1 LFDWLWAR
9 QGSWRAFP
17 YLNRRILIETTHPD
31 LKRHWPLAKI
41 SFFPLAAA
49 PSLREIAQWTGA
61 ALNESA
67 DPERVI
73 RDVAALDEAG
83 ADDLSFLDNP
93 RYLDDFK
100 VTRAGAVL
108 VASRYAGQAP
118 TGVATLTTPQPYR
131 AMAQVMARLYP
142 QAARPGS
149 VFGETGVSPAA
160 FVHSSARLEPGV
172 VVDPGAVIGP
182 GAEIGAGTVI
192 GPNAV
197 IGPQVRIGRDSVV
210 GALATIACAL
220 IGDRV
225 IVHSGAHIGQDGF
238 GFAMGPR
245 GHLKVPQIGR
255 VIIQDDVEIGAGS
268 TIDRGANRDTVIG
281 EGTKIDNLV
290 QIGHN
295 VVIGRHCVLVSQSG
309 VSGSTVVG
317 DFAAL
322 GGQAG
327 LTGHLKIG
335 AGAQIAAQAGVMTDV
350 PAGER
355 WSGAPAQPLRAFF
368 REVAALRKLA
378 EGPKVA
384 EGLQNG
390 GKDA

>member
-1 LFDWLWAR
+1 M
-9 QGSWRAFP
+9 
-17 YLNRRILIETTHPD
+17 
-31 LKRHWPLAKI
+31 AKI

-49 PSLREIAQWTGA
+49 PTIGQVAQWTGA
-61 ALNESA
+61 ALNAGA
-67 DPERVI
+67 DPEKIV

-83 ADDLSFLDNP
+83 PDDLGFLENP

-100 VTRAGAVL
+100 ATRAAAVL
-108 VASRYAGQAP
+108 VAPRYAAQAP
-118 TGVATLTTPQPYR
+118 AGCATLTTPEPYR
-131 AMAQVMARLYP
+131 AMAEVMARLYP
-142 QAARPGS
+142 DAVKPRS
-149 VFGETGVSPAA
+149 TFGETGVSPAA
-160 FVHSSARLEPGV
+160 CVDSSARLEAGV
-172 VVDPGAVIGP
+172 IVDPGAVIGP
-182 GAEIGAGTVI
+182 GAEIGAGALI
-192 GPNAV
+192 GANAV

-210 GALATIACAL
+210 GALASIACAL

-225 IVHSGAHIGQDGF
+225 IIHPGAHIGQDGF

-255 VIIQDDVEIGAGS
+255 VIIQDDVEIGAGV

-295 VVIGRHCVLVSQSG
+295 VVVGRHCVLVSQSG
-309 VSGSTVVG
+309 VSGSTVIG

-335 AGAQIAAQAGVMTDV
+335 AGAQIAAKAGVMSDV

-355 WSGAPAQPLRAFF
+355 WSGAPARPLREFF
-368 REVAALRKLA
+368 REVAAIRKLGRGSDSR
-378 EGPKVA
+378 EP
-384 EGLQNG
+384 
-390 GKDA
+390 DAS